1 MPGSLG
7 KYLRWLWSYSKG
19 IRQALV
25 WNVVLGIGT
34 VGLNLLFIWLCKS
47 LVDIATG
54 NIQGNIY
61 LYSGIILLV
70 VVMRLAFS
78 AISLRLENVTLAK
91 LNFNIR
97 SSLYSNLMQSRWMG
111 RDDLHSGDT
120 LNRLMSDV
128 DKVADAICSELP
140 SFVTTLFQI
149 VAAFVFFC
157 LLQWELAVVLI
168 LLIPAF
174 MGFSKL
180 FFRKMR
186 VLTSKIRSS
195 ESKVQSHIQ
204 ESLQHKTVVQS
215 METGEFMQDRLD
227 SLQEVEYGQIL
238 DRTRFNIFART
249 MVGAAFNIGYI
260 IAFLWGVFG
269 IWKRSITFGVMTA
282 FLQLVGQIQG
292 PAVRLTRQVPAFANA
307 TASIDRLMALENSPK
322 EEKGDPVVIPG
333 VAGIRLENVT
343 FRYDGEGRYIFKD
356 FSFDFPPGSRTAIV
370 GETGV
375 GKSTLVRLMM
385 ALLEPQQG
393 KVVLYG
399 NGREAVASALT
410 RRNLV
415 YVPQGNSLFSGTI
428 RDNLRLGDPE
438 ACEDDMKRVLE
449 IAAAEFVFALPDG
462 LDTVCGEGGTGLSE
476 GQAQRIA
483 IARGLLRPGSILLLD
498 EFSSSL
504 DPDTEDRLMRNLIAG
519 KDEKT
524 MVFITHRQKI
534 SEFCKNTLSLER

>member
-1 MPGSLG
+1 MSGSLG

-269 IWKRSITFGVMTA
+269 IWKGSITFGVMTA

-292 PAVRLTRQVPAFANA
+292 PAVRRTRQVPAFANA

-449 IAAAEFVFALPDG
+449 IAAAEFVFDLPDG

>member
-1 MPGSLG
+1 MSGSLG

-174 MGFSKL
+174 MAFSKL

-186 VLTSKIRSS
+186 VLTSRIRSS

-269 IWKRSITFGVMTA
+269 IWKGSITFGVMTA

-375 GKSTLVRLMM
+375 GKSTMVRLMM

-449 IAAAEFVFALPDG
+449 IAAAEFVFDLPDG

>member
-1 MPGSLG
+1 MSGSLG

-19 IRQALV
+19 VRQALV

-174 MGFSKL
+174 MAFSKL

-269 IWKRSITFGVMTA
+269 IWKGSITFGVMTA

-375 GKSTLVRLMM
+375 GKSTMVRLMM

-438 ACEDDMKRVLE
+438 ASEDDMKRVLE
-449 IAAAEFVFALPDG
+449 IAAAEFVFDLPDG

-504 DPDTEDRLMRNLIAG
+504 DPDTEDRLMRNLIAV

>member
-1 MPGSLG
+1 MSGSLG

-19 IRQALV
+19 VRQALV

-269 IWKRSITFGVMTA
+269 IWKGSITFGVMTA

-375 GKSTLVRLMM
+375 GKSTMVRLMM

-449 IAAAEFVFALPDG
+449 IAAAEFVFDLPDG

>member
-1 MPGSLG
+1 MSGSLG

-19 IRQALV
+19 VRQALV

-174 MGFSKL
+174 MAFSKL

-186 VLTSKIRSS
+186 VLTSRIRSS

-269 IWKRSITFGVMTA
+269 IWKGSITFGVMTA

-428 RDNLRLGDPE
+428 RDNLRLGDPD

-449 IAAAEFVFALPDG
+449 IAAAEFVFDLPDG

>member
-1 MPGSLG
+1 MSGSLG

-19 IRQALV
+19 VRQALV

-174 MGFSKL
+174 MAFSKL

-186 VLTSKIRSS
+186 VLTSRIRSS

-269 IWKRSITFGVMTA
+269 IWKGSITFGVMTA

-375 GKSTLVRLMM
+375 GKSTMVRLMM

-438 ACEDDMKRVLE
+438 ASEDDMKRVLE
-449 IAAAEFVFALPDG
+449 IAAAEFVFDLPDG

-504 DPDTEDRLMRNLIAG
+504 DPDTEDRLMRNLIAV

>member
-1 MPGSLG
+1 MSGSLG

-19 IRQALV
+19 VRQALV

-269 IWKRSITFGVMTA
+269 IWKGSITFGVMTA

-449 IAAAEFVFALPDG
+449 IAAAEFVFDLPDG

>member
-1 MPGSLG
+1 MTTA
-7 KYLRWLWSYSKG
+7 SK
-19 IRQALV
+19 ITIVR
-25 WNVVLGIGT
+25 
-34 VGLNLLFIWLCKS
+34 
-47 LVDIATG
+47 
-54 NIQGNIY
+54 
-61 LYSGIILLV
+61 
-70 VVMRLAFS
+70 VVM
-78 AISLRLENVTLAK
+78 
-91 LNFNIR
+91 
-97 SSLYSNLMQSRWMG
+97 
-111 RDDLHSGDT
+111 
-120 LNRLMSDV
+120 
-128 DKVADAICSELP
+128 
-140 SFVTTLFQI
+140 
-149 VAAFVFFC
+149 
-157 LLQWELAVVLI
+157 
-168 LLIPAF
+168 IPAF
-174 MGFSKL
+174 MAFSKL

-269 IWKRSITFGVMTA
+269 IWKGSITFGVMTA

-375 GKSTLVRLMM
+375 GKSTMVRLMM

-438 ACEDDMKRVLE
+438 ASEDDMKRVLE
-449 IAAAEFVFALPDG
+449 IAAAEFVFDLPDG

-504 DPDTEDRLMRNLIAG
+504 DPDTEDRLMRNLIAV

>member
-174 MGFSKL
+174 MAFSKL

-186 VLTSKIRSS
+186 VLTSRIRSS

-269 IWKRSITFGVMTA
+269 IWKGSITFGVMTA

-428 RDNLRLGDPE
+428 RDNLRLGDPD

-449 IAAAEFVFALPDG
+449 IAAAEFVFDLPDG

-534 SEFCKNTLSLER
+534 SEFCKNTLLLER

>member
-1 MPGSLG
+1 MSGSLG

-19 IRQALV
+19 VRQALV

-174 MGFSKL
+174 MAFSKL

-186 VLTSKIRSS
+186 VLTSRIRSS

-260 IAFLWGVFG
+260 IAFLGGVFG
-269 IWKRSITFGVMTA
+269 IWKGSITFGVMTA

-375 GKSTLVRLMM
+375 GKSTMVRLMM

-449 IAAAEFVFALPDG
+449 IAAAEFVFDLPDG

>member
-1 MPGSLG
+1 MSGSLG

-19 IRQALV
+19 VRQALV

-174 MGFSKL
+174 MAFSKL

-269 IWKRSITFGVMTA
+269 IWKGSITFGVMTA

-449 IAAAEFVFALPDG
+449 IAAADFVFDLPDG

>member
-7 KYLRWLWSYSKG
+7 KYLRWLWSYSRG
-19 IRQALV
+19 VRQALV

-54 NIQGNIY
+54 NIQGSIY
-61 LYSGIILLV
+61 FYSGIILLV
-70 VVMRLAFS
+70 VVLRLAFS

-168 LLIPAF
+168 LLTPAF

-227 SLQEVEYGQIL
+227 SLQEMEYGQIL

-269 IWKRSITFGVMTA
+269 IWKGSITFGVMTA

-449 IAAAEFVFALPDG
+449 IAAAEFVFDLPDG

>member
-1 MPGSLG
+1 MSGSLG

-19 IRQALV
+19 VRQALV

-174 MGFSKL
+174 MAFSKL

-269 IWKRSITFGVMTA
+269 IWKGSITFGVMTA

-375 GKSTLVRLMM
+375 GKSTMVRLMM

-399 NGREAVASALT
+399 NGLEAVASALT

-438 ACEDDMKRVLE
+438 ASEDDMKRVLE
-449 IAAAEFVFALPDG
+449 IAAAEFVFDLPDG

-504 DPDTEDRLMRNLIAG
+504 DPDTEDRLMRNLIAV

>member
-1 MPGSLG
+1 MSGSLG

-19 IRQALV
+19 VRQALV

-174 MGFSKL
+174 MAFSKL

-269 IWKRSITFGVMTA
+269 IWKGSITFGVMTA

-375 GKSTLVRLMM
+375 GKSTMVRLMM

-449 IAAAEFVFALPDG
+449 IAAAEFVFDLPDG

>member
-1 MPGSLG
+1 MSGSLG

-19 IRQALV
+19 VRQALV

-174 MGFSKL
+174 MAFSKL

-186 VLTSKIRSS
+186 VLTSRIRSS

-269 IWKRSITFGVMTA
+269 IWKGSITFGVMTA

-449 IAAAEFVFALPDG
+449 IAAAEFVFDLPDG

-519 KDEKT
+519 KEEKT

>member
-1 MPGSLG
+1 MSGSLG

-19 IRQALV
+19 VRQALV

-174 MGFSKL
+174 MAFSKL

-186 VLTSKIRSS
+186 VLTSRIRSS

-269 IWKRSITFGVMTA
+269 IWKGSITFGVMTA

-375 GKSTLVRLMM
+375 GKSTMVRLMM

-449 IAAAEFVFALPDG
+449 IAAAEFVFDLPDG

>member
-1 MPGSLG
+1 MSGSLG

-19 IRQALV
+19 VRQALV

-34 VGLNLLFIWLCKS
+34 VWLNLLFIWLCKS

-269 IWKRSITFGVMTA
+269 IWKGSITFGVMTA

-449 IAAAEFVFALPDG
+449 IAAAEFVFDLPDG

>member
-1 MPGSLG
+1 
-7 KYLRWLWSYSKG
+7 
-19 IRQALV
+19 
-25 WNVVLGIGT
+25 
-34 VGLNLLFIWLCKS
+34 
-47 LVDIATG
+47 
-54 NIQGNIY
+54 
-61 LYSGIILLV
+61 
-70 VVMRLAFS
+70 
-78 AISLRLENVTLAK
+78 
-91 LNFNIR
+91 
-97 SSLYSNLMQSRWMG
+97 
-111 RDDLHSGDT
+111 
-120 LNRLMSDV
+120 
-128 DKVADAICSELP
+128 
-140 SFVTTLFQI
+140 
-149 VAAFVFFC
+149 
-157 LLQWELAVVLI
+157 
-168 LLIPAF
+168 
-174 MGFSKL
+174 
-180 FFRKMR
+180 
-186 VLTSKIRSS
+186 
-195 ESKVQSHIQ
+195 
-204 ESLQHKTVVQS
+204 
-215 METGEFMQDRLD
+215 MQDRLD

-269 IWKRSITFGVMTA
+269 IWKGSITFGVMTA

-449 IAAAEFVFALPDG
+449 IAAAEFVFDLPDG

>member
-1 MPGSLG
+1 MSGSLG

-19 IRQALV
+19 VRQALV

-174 MGFSKL
+174 MAFSKL

-260 IAFLWGVFG
+260 ISFLWGGFG
-269 IWKRSITFGVMTA
+269 IWKGSITFGVMTA

-375 GKSTLVRLMM
+375 GKSTMVRLMM

-393 KVVLYG
+393 KGVLYG

-438 ACEDDMKRVLE
+438 ASEDDMKRVLE
-449 IAAAEFVFALPDG
+449 IAAAEFVFDLPDG

-504 DPDTEDRLMRNLIAG
+504 DPDTEDRLMRNLIAV

>member
-1 MPGSLG
+1 MSGSLG

-19 IRQALV
+19 VRQALV

-174 MGFSKL
+174 MAFSKL

-186 VLTSKIRSS
+186 VLTSRIRSS

-269 IWKRSITFGVMTA
+269 IWKGSITFGVMTA

-322 EEKGDPVVIPG
+322 EEKGDPIVIPG

-375 GKSTLVRLMM
+375 GKSTMVRLMM

-449 IAAAEFVFALPDG
+449 IAAAEFVFDLPDG

>member
-1 MPGSLG
+1 MSGSLG

-19 IRQALV
+19 VRQALV

-269 IWKRSITFGVMTA
+269 IWKGSITFGVMTA

-375 GKSTLVRLMM
+375 GKSTMVRLMM

-438 ACEDDMKRVLE
+438 ASEDDMKRVLE
-449 IAAAEFVFALPDG
+449 IAAAEFVFDLPDG

>member
-1 MPGSLG
+1 MSGSLG

-19 IRQALV
+19 VRQALV

-269 IWKRSITFGVMTA
+269 IWKGSITFGVMTA

-292 PAVRLTRQVPAFANA
+292 PAVRLTRQVPAFVNA

-375 GKSTLVRLMM
+375 GKSTMVRLMM

-449 IAAAEFVFALPDG
+449 IAAAEFVFDLPDG

-534 SEFCKNTLSLER
+534 SEFCKNTLLLER

>member
-1 MPGSLG
+1 MSGSLG

-19 IRQALV
+19 VRQALV

-174 MGFSKL
+174 MAFSKL

-186 VLTSKIRSS
+186 VLTSRIRSS

-269 IWKRSITFGVMTA
+269 IWKGSITFGVMTA

-375 GKSTLVRLMM
+375 GKSTMVRLMM

-428 RDNLRLGDPE
+428 RDNLRLGDPD

-449 IAAAEFVFALPDG
+449 IAAAEFVFDLPDG

>member
-1 MPGSLG
+1 M
-7 KYLRWLWSYSKG
+7 
-19 IRQALV
+19 
-25 WNVVLGIGT
+25 
-34 VGLNLLFIWLCKS
+34 
-47 LVDIATG
+47 
-54 NIQGNIY
+54 
-61 LYSGIILLV
+61 
-70 VVMRLAFS
+70 
-78 AISLRLENVTLAK
+78 
-91 LNFNIR
+91 
-97 SSLYSNLMQSRWMG
+97 
-111 RDDLHSGDT
+111 
-120 LNRLMSDV
+120 
-128 DKVADAICSELP
+128 
-140 SFVTTLFQI
+140 
-149 VAAFVFFC
+149 
-157 LLQWELAVVLI
+157 VLI

-174 MGFSKL
+174 MAFSKL

-186 VLTSKIRSS
+186 VLTSRIRSS

-269 IWKRSITFGVMTA
+269 IWKGSITFGVMTA

-428 RDNLRLGDPE
+428 RDNLRLGDPD

-449 IAAAEFVFALPDG
+449 IAAAEFVFDLPDG

>member
-1 MPGSLG
+1 MSGSLG

-269 IWKRSITFGVMTA
+269 IWKGSITFGVMTA

-449 IAAAEFVFALPDG
+449 IAAAEFVFDLPDG

>member
-1 MPGSLG
+1 MSGSLG

-19 IRQALV
+19 VRQALV

-140 SFVTTLFQI
+140 SFMTTLFQI

-174 MGFSKL
+174 MAFSKL

-186 VLTSKIRSS
+186 VLTSRIRSS

-269 IWKRSITFGVMTA
+269 IWKGSITFGVMTA

-375 GKSTLVRLMM
+375 GKSTMVRLMM

-399 NGREAVASALT
+399 NGLEAVASALT

-438 ACEDDMKRVLE
+438 ASEDDMKRVLE
-449 IAAAEFVFALPDG
+449 IAAAEFVFDLPDG

-504 DPDTEDRLMRNLIAG
+504 DPDTEDRLMRNLIAV

>member
-1 MPGSLG
+1 MSGSLG

-19 IRQALV
+19 VRLALV

-174 MGFSKL
+174 MAFSKL

-186 VLTSKIRSS
+186 VLTSRIRSS

-269 IWKRSITFGVMTA
+269 IWKGSITFGVMTA

-449 IAAAEFVFALPDG
+449 IAAAEFVFDLPDG